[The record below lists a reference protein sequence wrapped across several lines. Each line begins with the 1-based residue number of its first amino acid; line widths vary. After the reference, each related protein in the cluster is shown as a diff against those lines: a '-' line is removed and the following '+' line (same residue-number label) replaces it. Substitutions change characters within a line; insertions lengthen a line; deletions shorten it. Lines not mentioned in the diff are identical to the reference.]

1 MGYRNCLSISVS
13 DMEGQMR
20 MPAQSLRFRI
30 ILAVA
35 IGLLTTLPAV
45 SARQK
50 PSKDKHSTANHNGA
64 AKNSSSE
71 QSDGEKKFKQNC
83 SRCHEAPEGFTPS
96 ISGTVLRH
104 MRVRASLSKQDEQD
118 ILRFL
123 NPR

>member
-1 MGYRNCLSISVS
+1 
-13 DMEGQMR
+13 MR

-45 SARQK
+45 YARQEA
-50 PSKDKHSTANHNGA
+50 SHDKQPAASHNRA
-64 AKNSSSE
+64 AKHPSSE

-83 SRCHEAPEGFTPS
+83 SRCHEAPESFPPS
-96 ISGTVLRH
+96 ISRTVLRH
-104 MRVRASLSKQDEQD
+104 MRVRASLSEQDEQD

>member
-1 MGYRNCLSISVS
+1 MGYRNRISIFIS
-13 DMEGQMR
+13 DLEGQMR

-35 IGLLTTLPAV
+35 LGLLTTLPAV
-45 SARQK
+45 SARQEA
-50 PSKDKHSTANHNGA
+50 SKDKNSAATHNGA

-83 SRCHEAPEGFTPS
+83 SRCHEAPQGFSPS

-118 ILRFL
+118 VLRFL